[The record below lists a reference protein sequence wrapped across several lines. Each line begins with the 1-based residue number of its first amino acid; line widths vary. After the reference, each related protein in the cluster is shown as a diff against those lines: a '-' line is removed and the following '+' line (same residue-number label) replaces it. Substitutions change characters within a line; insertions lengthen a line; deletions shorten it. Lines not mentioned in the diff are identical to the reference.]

1 MGGGSSDNL
10 GINVI
15 NADFFSHLKP
25 YKKYTT
31 KKPQWQLD
39 FLYPF
44 NCKDNAFDGIFSEHV
59 LEHFYI
65 DDARR
70 LLLECKRVLKSGG
83 TLRIAVP
90 SLECAIARYEE
101 LRKSG
106 DRMASEAI
114 RKLTQEY
121 LHLSVWDYERLEYE
135 LETLGF
141 VDIKQCSYK
150 SGRDNKLLFDLEA
163 RREGNLYVEAT
174 KP

>member
-1 MGGGSSDNL
+1 M
-10 GINVI
+10 I

-31 KKPQWQLD
+31 QKPQWQLD

-70 LLLECKRVLKSGG
+70 LLFECKRVLKSGG

-90 SLECAIARYEE
+90 SLEYAVAKYEE
-101 LRKSG
+101 LKSNG
-106 DRMASEAI
+106 DRLASEVI

-121 LHLSVWDYERLEYE
+121 LHLSVWDYNRLEYE
-135 LETLGF
+135 LESLDF
-141 VDIKQCSYK
+141 VDIKKCEYK
-150 SGRDNKLLFDLEA
+150 CGRDKNLLFDLES
-163 RREGNLYVEAT
+163 RRVGNLYVEAS
-174 KP
+174 KA